1 MPKSEEMLLK
11 ARLEELEKIAAQVD
25 PALKKDI
32 ERISK
37 RLTAESKTTDRV
49 KTSPK
54 ESESKAWKRVQL
66 ARHKDRL
73 TTLEYISHIF
83 DDFIELHGDRLY
95 RDDSAIVGGLAW
107 LGKRPVTVIGHQKGR
122 NVKENIK
129 RNFGMAH
136 PEGYRKAL
144 RLMRQ
149 AEKFGRPIICFIDT
163 PGAYCGLGA
172 EERGQGEAIAR
183 NLFEMS
189 DLKVPVISIVIGEGG
204 SGGALAFGVGNEIW
218 MLENAVYS
226 VLSPEGF
233 ASILWK
239 DASKAETAA
248 DIMKI
253 TAEDI
258 HAFGLID
265 QVIPEDELGVHKN
278 PEKTVEHMKVLIEN
292 TLSQY
297 GALSAEEIVD
307 KRYKKFRA
315 MGMCE

>member
-37 RLTAESKTTDRV
+37 KLTVESQKSPLVETTDNV
-49 KTSPK
+49 P
-54 ESESKAWKRVQL
+54 ESKAWKRVQL

-73 TTLEYISHIF
+73 TTLEYISRIF

-107 LGKRPVTVIGHQKGR
+107 LGDKPVTVIGHQKGR

-265 QVIPEDELGVHKN
+265 QVIPEDEMGVHIN
-278 PEKTVEHMKVLIEN
+278 PEKTVEHMKELIEN
-292 TLSQY
+292 TLTQY
-297 GALSAEEIVD
+297 GTLSAEEIVD
-307 KRYKKFRA
+307 KRYNKFRA